1 MKKIS
6 IKGEDYQKYYKQI
19 ILKKIGIIGQKKII
33 NSKVLVIGAG
43 GLGCPL
49 MLYLA
54 YSGVGSIGIVDHDII
69 EISNL
74 SRQILFT
81 KRDVGKKK
89 VIVAKKI
96 IKNINNKI
104 TVDIYKNKIDKN
116 NINQIGKN
124 YSIIC
129 DGTDNFKTRYL
140 INDYCVKNKKIL
152 ISAAINKFDGQLF
165 NFDFRNKSAC
175 FRCFMPQI
183 PNDEINCQSDG
194 IMTTLAGMAGSLQAN
209 EVIKSILNINNKKQG
224 NVIIFNSLNSAFR
237 VVKLLKNPDC
247 KNKNLHG

>member
-1 MKKIS
+1 MKKTS

-19 ILKKIGIIGQKKII
+19 ILKKIGIIGQEKII

-49 MLYLA
+49 ILYLA
-54 YSGVGSIGIVDHDII
+54 YSGVGNIGIVDNDII

-81 KRDVGKKK
+81 KKDIGKKK
-89 VIVAKKI
+89 VVVAKKI
-96 IKNINNKI
+96 IKNINKKI
-104 TVDIYKNKIDKN
+104 KVYIYKNKIDKN
-116 NINQIGKN
+116 NINLICKN
-124 YSIIC
+124 YPIIC

-183 PNDEINCQSDG
+183 PNDEVNCQTDG
-194 IMTTLAGMAGSLQAN
+194 IITTLAGMAGSLQAN
-209 EVIKSILNINNKKQG
+209 EVIKSILNIKNKKKG
-224 NVIIFNSLNSAFR
+224 NVMIFNSLNSDFR
-237 VVKLLKNPDC
+237 TVKLLKNPDC

>member
-1 MKKIS
+1 MKKTS
-6 IKGEDYQKYYKQI
+6 IKGEDYHKYYKQL
-19 ILKKIGIIGQKKII
+19 ILKKIGIVGQKKIL
-33 NSKVLVIGAG
+33 NSKVLVVGAG

-49 MLYLA
+49 ILYLA
-54 YSGVGSIGIVDHDII
+54 YSGVGNIGIVDHDTI

-81 KRDVGKKK
+81 KRDIGKKK
-89 VIVAKKI
+89 VLVAKKI
-96 IKNINNKI
+96 VKNINNKI
-104 TVDIYKNKIDKN
+104 SVNVYEKKINKN
-116 NINQIGKN
+116 NINIIGKN

-140 INDYCVKNKKIL
+140 INDYCVKNKKVL

-165 NFDFRNKSAC
+165 NFDFRNKTAC
-175 FRCFMPQI
+175 FRCFMPEI
-183 PNDEINCQSDG
+183 PNNEVNCQTDG
-194 IMTTLAGMAGSLQAN
+194 IMTTLAGVAGSLQAN
-209 EVIKSILNINNKKQG
+209 EVIKSILNIKNKKKG
-224 NVIIFNSLNSAFR
+224 NVMIFNSLNSDFR